1 MKEKVTKKL
10 LVEVAKQLF
19 ATKGIE
25 NTTMNDIAESSE
37 KGWRTLYEYFK
48 SKEEIYYAVIESELD
63 KLTEKHIEI
72 VTQKITSQEK
82 LIELINNHLGMI
94 GETVKKN
101 GNLETG
107 IYRNFMMVEKVRK
120 RFDSVELELFQNVL
134 AEGKRNEEFDI
145 DNIKLTANFWYYFI
159 KGLEG
164 GDQSEFATAET
175 LHKQELAI
183 DLRVDEIIHHTALSK
198 NIPNLP

>member
-37 KGWRTLYEYFK
+37 KGRRTLYEYFN

-159 KGLEG
+159 KGLEVPYVFG
-164 GDQSEFATAET
+164 CIDQEYT
-175 LHKQELAI
+175 KQYMNKL
-183 DLRVDEIIHHTALSK
+183 VNGALCFPVGQMWNTIK
-198 NIPNLP
+198 

>member
-1 MKEKVTKKL
+1 MKKQVTKKL

-25 NTTMNDIAESSE
+25 NTTMSDIAESSE
-37 KGWRTLYEYFK
+37 KGRRTLYEYFN

-134 AEGKRNEEFDI
+134 AEGI

-159 KGLEG
+159 KGLEVPYVFG
-164 GDQSEFATAET
+164 CIDQEYT
-175 LHKQELAI
+175 KQYLNK
-183 DLRVDEIIHHTALSK
+183 LVNGALCF
-198 NIPNLP
+198 PVGQM

>member
-25 NTTMNDIAESSE
+25 NTTMSDIAESSE
-37 KGWRTLYEYFK
+37 KGRRTLYEYFK

-159 KGLEG
+159 KGLEVPHVFG
-164 GDQSEFATAET
+164 CIDQEYT
-175 LHKQELAI
+175 KQYLNK
-183 DLRVDEIIHHTALSK
+183 LVNGALCF
-198 NIPNLP
+198 PVGQM